1 MQPPRSSRGPLERP
15 ARRRGLLGLT
25 ALLGVALVGA
35 LCWRG
40 QPKQR
45 TEGAPAP
52 GQATRAGNPSTHPTV
67 SLAARSTAQLK
78 LDQQAN
84 IAPDHLTAKEQKEA
98 VVKQW
103 GEFLKTEKTRL
114 GAETFDPLA
123 KHWLERARVRTLI
136 EEWKTL
142 EQAWPERTEQER
154 AEQLPRIQA
163 MWQEA
168 MEEFAAELTAAGHP
182 TILPTPR

>member
-1 MQPPRSSRGPLERP
+1 M
-15 ARRRGLLGLT
+15 
-25 ALLGVALVGA
+25 
-35 LCWRG
+35 
-40 QPKQR
+40 
-45 TEGAPAP
+45 EGAPDP
-52 GQATRAGNPSTHPTV
+52 GQVTRTGNPSTHATV
-67 SLAARSTAQLK
+67 SGAARSTSRLK

-123 KHWLERARVRTLI
+123 KRWIERARVRTLI

-142 EQAWPERTEQER
+142 EHAWPERTEQER
-154 AEQLPRIQA
+154 TEQLPRIQA

-182 TILPTPR
+182 TILPPPR

>member
-1 MQPPRSSRGPLERP
+1 MQPPRSS
-15 ARRRGLLGLT
+15 RGLLGLT

-45 TEGAPAP
+45 TEGAPDP
-52 GQATRAGNPSTHPTV
+52 GQVTRTSNPSTHPTV
-67 SLAARSTAQLK
+67 SVAARSTSQLK